1 MKLYFMKKEVLDKL
15 KDDLNIIY
23 EKYFTEEDNKWI
35 IDEYGEDAFV
45 EFKEIPDFELE
56 SLDSELKINEVEFN
70 NAKILYKNL
79 SFLNESQACDERL
92 WAGLCHTTFYKYL
105 RKRWGYDTRDIK
117 EARKE
122 ASAIKSRF
130 FFSGGTRSGLFRN
143 SISKCWWL
151 GHNTFDSSK
160 ENSFEK
166 LDIIGNNDIS
176 TKISDIFYS
185 YSFVANP
192 TILNG
197 IVRMFK
203 YFHDKDIIIS
213 PRKYVRPAIQF
224 LNTVG
229 GGVLLDYLSE
239 EDIAK
244 IMIDKIEDI
253 MKNEKN
259 YITKTKAT
267 DNKSEY
273 ENSIAKVDNKNV
285 VEKDISSEKVV
296 KGNTVKARCL
306 ETDDVSNYIVDY
318 ISGTNKIPPL
328 AKMFLD
334 CGIGDVVEFKGKSYR
349 VEEVV

>member
-1 MKLYFMKKEVLDKL
+1 MKLYFMKKEVLDEL
-15 KDDLNIIY
+15 KSNLNKFY
-23 EKYFTEEDNKWI
+23 EKYFTEEDNNWI

-105 RKRWGYDTRDIK
+105 RKRWKYDTRDITD
-117 EARKE
+117 ARKE

-130 FFSGGTRSGLFRN
+130 FFSGGTRGGLFRN

-151 GHNTFDSSK
+151 GHNTFDSSR
-160 ENSFEK
+160 ENQFEK
-166 LDIIGNNDIS
+166 LDAIGSNDIS
-176 TKISDIFYS
+176 TKVSDIFYS
-185 YSFVANP
+185 YSFSSNP
-192 TILNG
+192 TILSG
-197 IVRMFK
+197 ITKMFK
-203 YFHDKDIIIS
+203 YFNDREIS
-213 PRKYVRPAIQF
+213 VVPKKYLRPSLQF
-224 LNTVG
+224 LNAVG
-229 GGVLLDYLSE
+229 GSVVLDCLSDDE
-239 EDIAK
+239 IAK
-244 IMIDKIEDI
+244 IMIDKIEEI
-253 MKNEKN
+253 RLNEKDDVS
-259 YITKTKAT
+259 KTKLA
-267 DNKSEY
+267 DSKSVANVGNKET
-273 ENSIAKVDNKNV
+273 VKNNV
-285 VEKDISSEKVV
+285 SSEKIV

-334 CGIGDVVEFKGKSYR
+334 CVIGDVVEFKGKSYK
-349 VEEVV
+349 VEEIL